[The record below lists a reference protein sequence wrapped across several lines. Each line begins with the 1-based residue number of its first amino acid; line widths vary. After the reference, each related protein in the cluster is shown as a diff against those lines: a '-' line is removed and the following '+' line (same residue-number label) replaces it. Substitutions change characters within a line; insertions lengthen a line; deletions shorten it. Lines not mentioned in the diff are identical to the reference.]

1 MKTVQ
6 VSLGERSYE
15 IFIESGLLG
24 QVGELLEHR
33 GIHPTIFLISNSRVF
48 ELYGEDLFRQ
58 LSDRGC
64 QVNEIII
71 PDGEQ
76 HKTIK
81 TVEQIYTDLL
91 SHRADRSST
100 VIALGGGV
108 TGDIAGFAAATL
120 LRGIPYIQIP
130 TTLLAQV
137 DSSVGGKTGVNH
149 PLGKNMIGSFYQPEL
164 VCIDTDTLSTLP
176 PREFQSGLYEVV
188 KYGLICDSEFFEFF
202 ATHLEDIQGQVTD
215 VLEEVISRCC
225 VIKAEITSQDE
236 KEQDLRRILNFG
248 HTFGHALEVATEYQE
263 FTHGEAI
270 AWGMLVETQLSRLQ
284 GFLDDSTSK
293 RIMQTV
299 HSIGDLP
306 PIDSV
311 SIESLME
318 AMKRDKKHQGDQII
332 FVLLK
337 GIGTTVI
344 TGDVQEKLLAEAW
357 EQTLEE
363 RTVE

>member
-6 VSLGERSYE
+6 VSLGDRSYE
-15 IFIESGLLG
+15 ILIASGLLG
-24 QVGELLEHR
+24 QVGELLGNR
-33 GIHPTIFLISNSRVF
+33 GIHPTIFVISNSRVF
-48 ELYGEDLFRQ
+48 ELYGEGLLRQ

-64 QVNEIII
+64 QVIKSII

-76 HKTIK
+76 HKTLK
-81 TVEQIYTDLL
+81 TVGQIYTDLL
-91 SHRADRSST
+91 AHRADRSSM

-120 LRGIPYIQIP
+120 LRGIPYIQVP

-149 PLGKNMIGSFYQPEL
+149 ALGKNMIGSFYQPEL

-176 PREFQSGLYEVV
+176 AREFQSGLYEVV
-188 KYGLICDSEFFEFF
+188 KYGLICDPKFFEFF
-202 ATHLEDIQGQVTD
+202 ETHLEKIQNQDSD
-215 VLEEVISRCC
+215 VLEKVISRCC
-225 VIKAEITSQDE
+225 AIKAEITSQDE
-236 KEQDLRRILNFG
+236 KEKDLRRILNFG
-248 HTFGHALEVATEYQE
+248 HTFGHALEVATKYQE

-270 AWGMLVETQLSRLQ
+270 AWGMLVETHLSRLA
-284 GFLDDSTSK
+284 GFLDESTSK

-299 HSIGDLP
+299 RSIGNLP
-306 PIDSV
+306 PIGSI
-311 SIESLME
+311 SIEILVE

-344 TGDVQEKLLAEAW
+344 TGDVQAKLLAEAW
-357 EQTLEE
+357 EQT
-363 RTVE
+363 R